1 MNHLYI
7 TVPYLYP
14 VIYRSSARS
23 KINRVADRLDTIRIK
38 IDTVDT
44 KDAPLIYKVYDKKKF
59 VKDAKGMYS
68 FYTAL
73 HSHAYTRKWFYEP
86 YRQVNGKLFR
96 KCRFTYGDTVSNLS
110 AKSVKDFIDF
120 TAWKVHDFYTEF
132 KGVGILDYNAVDNID
147 DQDSLGIS
155 FDAKISFPEKC
166 VVVKSYE
173 KEVKDKIKALFAEN
187 YVRIGQEFWEVSH
200 IPCYRVIQTGPK
212 IADFFLS
219 HQIYKD
225 EPNTFLP
232 EQRELAIKTWTDV
245 ICSGPAPMHPQQPK
259 ANIIVVK

>member
-1 MNHLYI
+1 MPHLFI
-7 TVPYLYP
+7 TVPFHYP
-14 VIYRSSARS
+14 VIYRSSERS

-38 IDTVDT
+38 INCESA
-44 KDAPLIYKVYDKKKF
+44 KYAPVIYKVFDQKKF

-73 HSHAYTRKWFYEP
+73 HDHNYTKKWFYEP
-86 YRQVNGKLFR
+86 YRQINGKLFR

-110 AKSVKDFIDF
+110 TNTVKDFIDF
-120 TAWKVHDFYTEF
+120 TAWKVHDFYTEL
-132 KGVGILDYNAVDNID
+132 KGVGILDYNAVDSVD
-147 DQDSLGIS
+147 DQDTLGIS
-155 FDAKISFPEKC
+155 FDAKISFPDKC
-166 VVVKSYE
+166 VVVKSYDHD
-173 KEVKDKIKALFAEN
+173 VKDKIKALYADNF
-187 YVRIGQEFWEVSH
+187 VRIGTEFWEVSN
-200 IPCYRVIQTGPK
+200 IPCYRVIQTGDH

-232 EQRELAIKTWTDV
+232 EQRDLAIKKWTDV
-245 ICSGPAPMHPQQPK
+245 ICSGPAPMRPQQPK

>member
-1 MNHLYI
+1 MNNLYI
-7 TVPYLYP
+7 TVPFNYP

-23 KINRVADRLDTIRIK
+23 KIYRVADRLDTIRIK
-38 IDTVDT
+38 INTVDAT
-44 KDAPLIYKVYDKKKF
+44 DAPLLYKVYDKKKF

-73 HSHAYTRKWFYEP
+73 HSHAYTRKWLYEP
-86 YRQVNGKLFR
+86 YRQVNDKIFR

-110 AKSVKDFIDF
+110 AKTVKDFIDF
-120 TAWKVHDFYTEF
+120 TAWKVHDFYTEL
-132 KGVGILDYNAVDNID
+132 KGVAILDYNAVDNID
-147 DQDSLGIS
+147 EQDSLGIS
-155 FDAKISFPEKC
+155 FDAKIAFPDRC
-166 VVVKSYE
+166 IVVKSYE
-173 KEVKDKIKALFAEN
+173 QEVKDKVKALFAEN
-187 YVRIGQEFWEVSH
+187 YVRIGLEFWEVSH
-200 IPCYRVIQTGPK
+200 IPCYRVIQTGPN

-245 ICSGPAPMHPQQPK
+245 IGSGPAPMRPQQPK

>member
-1 MNHLYI
+1 MPNLYI
-7 TVPYLYP
+7 TVPFHYP
-14 VIYRSSARS
+14 VIYRSSERS
-23 KINRVADRLDTIRIK
+23 KINRVADRLDTIRII
-38 IDTVDT
+38 IDTVDS
-44 KDAPLIYKVYDKKKF
+44 KDAPIVYKVYDKKKF

-73 HSHAYTRKWFYEP
+73 HSHTYTRKWFYEP
-86 YRQVNGKLFR
+86 YRQVNGKLYR

-110 AKSVKDFIDF
+110 AKTVKDFIDF
-120 TAWKVHDFYTEF
+120 TAWQVHDFYTEL

-147 DQDSLGIS
+147 DQDDLCIP
-155 FDAKISFPEKC
+155 FDAKISFPDKC
-166 VVVKSYE
+166 VIVKSYE
-173 KEVKDKIKALFAEN
+173 QEVKDKIKALFADN
-187 YVRIGQEFWEVSH
+187 YVRIGAEFWEVSH

-212 IADFFLS
+212 ISDFFLS

-232 EQRELAIKTWTDV
+232 DQREEAIQKWRQV
-245 ICSGPAPMHPQQPK
+245 AFAYGYFKIPK

>member
-7 TVPYLYP
+7 TVPFNYP

-23 KINRVADRLDTIRIK
+23 KIYRVANRLDTIRIK
-38 IDTVDT
+38 INSDET
-44 KDAPLIYKVYDKKKF
+44 KYAPLVYKVYDKKKF

-110 AKSVKDFIDF
+110 AKTVTDFINF
-120 TAWKVHDFYTEF
+120 TAWKVHDFYTEL

-155 FDAKISFPEKC
+155 FDAKTPFPDKC
-166 VVVKSYE
+166 IVVKSYE
-173 KEVKDKIKALFAEN
+173 QEVRDKIKALFAEN
-187 YVRIGQEFWEVSH
+187 YVRIGQEFWEVSD
-200 IPCYRVIQTGPK
+200 IPCYRVIQTGPN

-232 EQRELAIKTWTDV
+232 EQRDLAIKKWTDV
-245 ICSGPAPMHPQQPK
+245 ICSGPAPMRQEPPK
-259 ANIIVVK
+259 FNIIVVK